1 MRARYS
7 RHSGYS
13 ISRQSGRKPALR
25 STAQTLK
32 FGPTSAKYLG
42 LAVLAVLAMVMIT
55 QSSGSTTAGY
65 EQSSLRKDISKVDQ
79 DIERLRLEAKR
90 AQSVQEIQ
98 NTTLKDGMV
107 PMEKAQYIE
116 KGEVAGVSTS
126 APTTTP
132 ATNQ

>member
-7 RHSGYS
+7 RQSGYS
-13 ISRQSGRKPALR
+13 ISRQTSRKPALR
-25 STAQTLK
+25 STAQVLK
-32 FGPTSAKYLG
+32 FGPTTAKYLG

-65 EQSSLRKDISKVDQ
+65 EQSTLRKDISKVDQ

-107 PMEKAQYIE
+107 PMENAQYVE
-116 KGEVAGVSTS
+116 MGEVAGVATE
-126 APTTTP
+126 APSI
-132 ATNQ
+132 NQ